1 MERCVICSEP
11 GVVVAICGPTYADPL
26 DNTITGANTVGLCRT
41 HADASCM
48 EVIEAEA
55 KARAKEA

>member
-1 MERCVICSEP
+1 M
-11 GVVVAICGPTYADPL
+11 AICGPTFADPL

-55 KARAKEA
+55 KAKEAKA